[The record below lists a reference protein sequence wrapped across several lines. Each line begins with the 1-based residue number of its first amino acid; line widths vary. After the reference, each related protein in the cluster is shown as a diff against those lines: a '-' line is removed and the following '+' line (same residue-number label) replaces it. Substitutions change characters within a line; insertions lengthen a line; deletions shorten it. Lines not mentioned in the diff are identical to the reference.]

1 MKAGY
6 RRNYGNTN
14 KARRSSGQQDDDVQT
29 NQGYQ
34 GYSQRK
40 INKQGYPTIGN
51 GSGRISS
58 TQAGSLPEDDSFD
71 SAPIDD
77 GVTIEKG
84 AILPVKNH
92 VLVSKELITEIDR
105 AIQTDSKFSN
115 LKMTPTDCVLDNS
128 VISSELIEVVVM
140 DEDTVILN
148 RDLMGKQGTKIFE
161 GSEIGFKVGC
171 GNVKGNK
178 TTGKGRPKRSVN
190 IDKCLSQSLH
200 NPKRVESV
208 EKSTIGNPKAMMNW
222 KRLVTRP

>member
-1 MKAGY
+1 M
-6 RRNYGNTN
+6 
-14 KARRSSGQQDDDVQT
+14 
-29 NQGYQ
+29 
-34 GYSQRK
+34 
-40 INKQGYPTIGN
+40 
-51 GSGRISS
+51 
-58 TQAGSLPEDDSFD
+58 
-71 SAPIDD
+71 
-77 GVTIEKG
+77 
-84 AILPVKNH
+84 KNH